1 MIDVEKAMHDPAAV
15 FTRPENVIDAPL
27 TKQQKIAILKS
38 WAYDVRELEVAEEEG
53 MVGTIRSSLHQIL
66 ESLNRLVGEV
76 DVEHPGPS
84 KHHPLGD

>member
-1 MIDVEKAMHDPAAV
+1 MIDVEKAMHDPAAI
-15 FTRPENVIDAPL
+15 FARPENVINAPL

-53 MVGTIRSSLHQIL
+53 MVGTTRSSFHQIL

>member
-15 FTRPENVIDAPL
+15 FERPQDVIDAPL

-53 MVGTIRSSLHQIL
+53 MVGTTQSSLHQIL

-76 DVEHPGPS
+76 DVDHPGPS
-84 KHHPLGD
+84 KHHPLGN